1 MDKKD
6 KTKIEVMKI
15 LEENKIT
22 NFASPEQQLN
32 KVVSEET
39 STTESEKDRSSEEII
54 KEIKSVL
61 EKQVKPNVAM
71 HGGIINFL
79 SYDTGIVKLE
89 MAGACSG
96 CAMSKKT
103 LHEGVERML
112 KHYVPEVNQLI
123 GEDDEQAAEKGYTP
137 WATL

>member
-1 MDKKD
+1 M
-6 KTKIEVMKI
+6 ER
-15 LEENKIT
+15 T
-22 NFASPEQQLN
+22 N
-32 KVVSEET
+32 
-39 STTESEKDRSSEEII
+39 EEII
-54 KEIKSVL
+54 KDIKSVL
-61 EKQVKPNVAM
+61 ESKVKDNVAT
-71 HGGIINFL
+71 HGGMINFL
-79 SYDTGIVKLE
+79 SYDNGIVKLE

-103 LHEGVERML
+103 LHEGVERTL

>member
-1 MDKKD
+1 
-6 KTKIEVMKI
+6 MKI

-79 SYDTGIVKLE
+79 SYEKGIVKLE

-112 KHYVPEVNQLI
+112 KHYIPEVNQLI

>member
-1 MDKKD
+1 M
-6 KTKIEVMKI
+6 ER
-15 LEENKIT
+15 T
-22 NFASPEQQLN
+22 N
-32 KVVSEET
+32 
-39 STTESEKDRSSEEII
+39 EEII
-54 KEIKSVL
+54 KDIKSVL
-61 EKQVKPNVAM
+61 ESKVKDNVAT
-71 HGGIINFL
+71 HGGMINFL
-79 SYDTGIVKLE
+79 SYEKGIVKLE

-112 KHYVPEVNQLI
+112 KHYIPEVNQLI

>member
-1 MDKKD
+1 MEIGKY
-6 KTKIEVMKI
+6 
-15 LEENKIT
+15 
-22 NFASPEQQLN
+22 
-32 KVVSEET
+32 
-39 STTESEKDRSSEEII
+39 RSKEEII
-54 KEIKSVL
+54 KDIKSVL
-61 EKQVKPNVAM
+61 ESKVKDNVAT
-71 HGGIINFL
+71 HGGMINFL
-79 SYDTGIVKLE
+79 SYDKGIVKLE

-112 KHYVPEVNQLI
+112 KHYIPEVNQLI

>member
-1 MDKKD
+1 MEIGKY
-6 KTKIEVMKI
+6 
-15 LEENKIT
+15 
-22 NFASPEQQLN
+22 
-32 KVVSEET
+32 
-39 STTESEKDRSSEEII
+39 RSKEEII
-54 KEIKSVL
+54 KDIKSVL
-61 EKQVKPNVAM
+61 ESKVAT
-71 HGGIINFL
+71 HGGMINFL
-79 SYDTGIVKLE
+79 SYDKGIVRLE

-112 KHYVPEVNQLI
+112 KHYIPEVNQLI